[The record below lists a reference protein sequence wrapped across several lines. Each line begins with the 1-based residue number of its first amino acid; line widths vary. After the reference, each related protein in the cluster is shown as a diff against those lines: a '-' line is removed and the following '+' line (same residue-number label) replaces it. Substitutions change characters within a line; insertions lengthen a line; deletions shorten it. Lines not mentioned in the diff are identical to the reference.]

1 MQYTL
6 KLYRNTSENRDLIK
20 TLENE
25 CVLVGETRQALDIL
39 APEIFVSGISPNAY
53 NYCYIV
59 ELKRYYYIEGYQTD
73 KGLSLLKMRV
83 DVLMSFSDD
92 IKASSGLITKQRD
105 YNPYYGEYD
114 VQDKPEVTRLT
125 FEDRFNHTGEFV
137 LVALKG

>member
-20 TLENE
+20 NLENE
-25 CVLVGETRQALDIL
+25 HILIGETRKALDIL
-39 APEIFVSGISPNAY
+39 TPEMLVSGIEPNEY
-53 NYCYIV
+53 NYCFIV
-59 ELKRYYYIEGYQTD
+59 ELQRYYYIEGYQTD

-83 DVLMSFSDD
+83 DVLMSYADD

-114 VQDKPEVTRLT
+114 VQDKPELTRLE
-125 FEDRFNHTGEFV
+125 FQDKFNHNGEFV
-137 LVALKG
+137 LVALRG

>member
-20 TLENE
+20 TLEHE
-25 CVLVGETRQALDIL
+25 SVIIGETRQALDIL
-39 APEIFVSGISPNAY
+39 APEIFVSGIAPNEF

-73 KGLSLLKMRV
+73 KGLSLLKLRV
-83 DVLMSFSDD
+83 DVLMSYADD

-105 YNPYYGEYD
+105 YNPYYGEYETEGRTD
-114 VQDKPEVTRLT
+114 LETKKFKDP
-125 FEDRFNHTGEFV
+125 FNHDGEFV
-137 LVALKG
+137 IVAMRG